1 TDESNAED
9 GHGVSPDALP
19 FQKGQPNGPI
29 LSGFTVGKIPIPE
42 VVLNAGVP
50 ETPEELEA
58 CEAARVYVR
67 VDQAYPAVR
76 LGRTISVDEQGE
88 EMSLYLYPSLEKQ
101 HGLLTGRGLQQ
112 RKPCWVP
119 AYEKLSDE
127 AYYDHV
133 TNLTWYLETSR
144 YLDWDGAVQY
154 IAELNAASG
163 DSGWRMP
170 TTAEQ
175 LTLAAAYEQWVFTR
189 VQFGA
194 VTPILA
200 TFWSADEPVGEG
212 VKPGFHT
219 EVFPERV
226 KVNYV
231 GEGKANVLAVRSGR
245 WLPPARPAPPAGRV
259 VPGQRHPASLYP
271 LPG

>member
-1 TDESNAED
+1 FCGVAMLVGCTERRRAPVVVPTSEANQVATQSAGALSADTDGTDVAPNR
-9 GHGVSPDALP
+9 LP

-29 LSGFTVGKIPIPE
+29 LPGFTVGKIPIPD

-76 LGRTISVDEQGE
+76 LGRTISVQDRGE
-88 EMSLYLYPSLEKQ
+88 EMSLYLYPGFEKK
-101 HGLLTGRGLQQ
+101 HGLLTGYGLQQ
-112 RKPCWVP
+112 REPCWVP

-133 TNLTWYLETSR
+133 TDRTWHLETSR
-144 YLDWDGAVQY
+144 FLDWDGALQY

-163 DSGWRMP
+163 DSGWRIP
-170 TTAEQ
+170 TTAEL

-194 VTPILA
+194 V
-200 TFWSADEPVGEG
+200 
-212 VKPGFHT
+212 
-219 EVFPERV
+219 
-226 KVNYV
+226 
-231 GEGKANVLAVRSGR
+231 
-245 WLPPARPAPPAGRV
+245 
-259 VPGQRHPASLYP
+259 
-271 LPG
+271 